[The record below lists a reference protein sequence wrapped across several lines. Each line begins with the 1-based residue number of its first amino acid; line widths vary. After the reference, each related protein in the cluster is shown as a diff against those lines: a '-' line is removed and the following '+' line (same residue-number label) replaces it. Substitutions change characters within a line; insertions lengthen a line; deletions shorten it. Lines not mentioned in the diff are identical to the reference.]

1 MRLLVKGARQ
11 LVRVVANGEQQL
23 AGLSQKN
30 CNLAI
35 MEECNGIGLSI
46 VIDRL
51 FHLTLLLLSSR
62 LTLRSTL
69 N

>member
-46 VIDRL
+46 AIDRL
-51 FHLTLLLLSSR
+51 FHLTLLPPLFEPSMR
-62 LTLRSTL
+62 YTW